1 MTTPPTL
8 EALLAIDPRAEPGWL
23 RSGLRERHAA
33 GLDCRPILTSLASSD
48 PVALAELLVGPR
60 ADPALV
66 PLALLT
72 APVLEDALS
81 APAVYRRLA
90 DLAGD
95 DDAVLNE
102 IVRHLVLHHP
112 KKSWAVTLCRRVPL
126 GQGCVHHLL
135 ALETSADFAD
145 LCVAYARRGERHGLV
160 EVAVAT
166 LRPEPLAALAA
177 AEQREALV
185 DASVAVLRA
194 KPDAPVAAWLAAA
207 WSPTPDH
214 LLRDIAARVGGGTA
228 AALLALCSAP

>member
-1 MTTPPTL
+1 
-8 EALLAIDPRAEPGWL
+8 
-23 RSGLRERHAA
+23 
-33 GLDCRPILTSLASSD
+33 
-48 PVALAELLVGPR
+48 
-60 ADPALV
+60 
-66 PLALLT
+66 
-72 APVLEDALS
+72 
-81 APAVYRRLA
+81 
-90 DLAGD
+90 
-95 DDAVLNE
+95 
-102 IVRHLVLHHP
+102 
-112 KKSWAVTLCRRVPL
+112 
-126 GQGCVHHLL
+126 
-135 ALETSADFAD
+135 
-145 LCVAYARRGERHGLV
+145 V